1 MIRTGPTGGGMG
13 GRQAATGEFDGYM
26 AERARLQAMGEGRE
40 YMPTPEALQALAVQ
54 TVNTGPV
61 SHKGFGP
68 IDKEIDNFKAALAR
82 THVVE
87 AFLPSVGPDNMGYQP
102 GQVEYYGS
110 QEDYLRA
117 CARAI
122 REEYRAILDAG
133 FVLQIDTPVA
143 KFNALGM
150 AIADFRKRFGLLV
163 DVFNETL
170 DGLDTDRIRLH
181 ICYGGG
187 RGPHSEDVTLPGVH
201 RPGAP
206 GQSGRSVIRPEPTP
220 RVGMGDVEG
229 GRTAAGQGVDPR
241 LRGPHQRRHRAP

>member
-1 MIRTGPTGGGMG
+1 MAW
-13 GRQAATGEFDGYM
+13 AAGKQPLASSTATWPSAPGCKRW
-26 AERARLQAMGEGRE
+26 AKAASTCPRR
-40 YMPTPEALQALAVQ
+40 EALQALAVQ

-87 AFLPSVGPDNMGYQP
+87 AFLPSVGPDNRAIGRA
-102 GQVEYYGS
+102 GEYYGS

-187 RGPHSEDVTLPGVH
+187 RGPHSEDVPSRSSSTWCSRSKPQVWH
-201 RPGAP
+201 TARTHAT
-206 GQSGRSVIRPEPTP
+206 SGN
-220 RVGMGDVEG
+220 
-229 GRTAAGQGVDPR
+229 GRWREVDYRQARCDPR
-241 LRGPHQRRHRAP
+241 LRGPHQRRHRAS